1 MNHVHLELKNV
12 SKAVFRKVNN
22 TRVKTQILGS
32 LDLKVNKGELVT
44 IMGASGSGKSTLL
57 RLINRLSEIDSGI
70 ILFNGND
77 IRSHVPMELRRKI
90 GMVFQVPVTFKGSVR
105 DNLVFGIKLWG
116 GNTGIET
123 LSRDAGIP
131 EDLLDADAGQ
141 LSIGE
146 KQRVCIARALANQPE
161 ILLLDEPTSSL
172 DAVSA
177 EKIETLLLGLQK
189 ERDLTILWVTHEKE
203 QVERIGGRRLVL
215 KDGRLEDYRA
225 LSSFAC
231 SYGFSCGTV
240 SSLCS
245 KIWHRKGN
253 ITGWYKS
260 PGTDTDTCLHHP
272 DIIRE
277 ASFLEFPRACCY
289 GYNCRTYHLF
299 KI

>member
-1 MNHVHLELKNV
+1 MNYVHLELKNV

-22 TRVKTQILGS
+22 TRVKTQIIGS
-32 LDLKVNKGELVT
+32 LDLKVNKSELVT
-44 IMGASGSGKSTLL
+44 ITGASGSGKSTLL
-57 RLINRLSEIDSGI
+57 RLINRLSEIDSGA
-70 ILFNGND
+70 ILLNGND

-116 GNTGIET
+116 GKMGIET

-177 EKIETLLLGLQK
+177 QKIEKLLLGLQK

-203 QVERIGGRRLVL
+203 QVERIGGRRLIL
-215 KDGRLEDYRA
+215 RDGRLE
-225 LSSFAC
+225 
-231 SYGFSCGTV
+231 
-240 SSLCS
+240 
-245 KIWHRKGN
+245 
-253 ITGWYKS
+253 
-260 PGTDTDTCLHHP
+260 
-272 DIIRE
+272 E
-277 ASFLEFPRACCY
+277 
-289 GYNCRTYHLF
+289 YHA
-299 KI
+299 